1 MNYDSE
7 EMEVY
12 DARRMGLQF
21 GALCH
26 RRGNH
31 THGRGL
37 DHQRQPGRQCIS
49 LAEWL
54 NINTSLAI
62 YTTAFL
68 VVFLAAFI
76 RKGYPRLETFISS
89 FFLGIFTDMWKT
101 VLAPIQ
107 GTGLAA
113 ILLIMAAGVVV
124 AFAVACYIISVFPT
138 NPSDDLVVD
147 LYERGMNLGPAKVF
161 LDAVCVVLAFFCG
174 EIGIGTIVC
183 TFGLD
188 PVIDMFHGRIRGKIC
203 VWLENG
209 KVGKWFENRRNSVH
223 LFFDSLYLRRNS
235 SCASSSASLS

>member
-1 MNYDSE
+1 MNHESE
-7 EMEVY
+7 RVEIY

-138 NPSDDLVVD
+138 NPTDDLVVA
-147 LYERGMNLGPAKVF
+147 LHERGIRLGTAKVS
-161 LDAVCVVLAFFCG
+161 LDAVCVILAVLLGG

-183 TFGLD
+183 TFGLG
-188 PVIDMFHGRIRGKIC
+188 PVIDMFHRRIRGKLYG
-203 VWLENG
+203 WLGNG
-209 KVGKWFENRRNSVH
+209 KVV
-223 LFFDSLYLRRNS
+223 
-235 SCASSSASLS
+235 

>member
-1 MNYDSE
+1 MTPE
-7 EMEVY
+7 EWACNLGLYAIGVGIIPMGVVLTINVNLGASGY
-12 DARRMGLQF
+12 DAL
-21 GALCH
+21 
-26 RRGNH
+26 N
-31 THGRGL
+31 
-37 DHQRQPGRQCIS
+37 IS

-54 NINTSLAI
+54 HINTSLAI
-62 YTTAFL
+62 YATAFL

-76 RKGYPRLETFISS
+76 RKEYPRLETFISS

-107 GTGLAA
+107 GTGLVA

-124 AFAVACYIISVFPT
+124 AFTVACYIISVFPT
-138 NPSDDLVVD
+138 NPSDDLVVA
-147 LYERGMNLGPAKVF
+147 LHERGMNLGPAKVF

-209 KVGKWFENRRNSVH
+209 KVV
-223 LFFDSLYLRRNS
+223 
-235 SCASSSASLS
+235 